1 MKKISGKS
9 ATPREKLG
17 LIVLNSPDILF
28 LLVLCGFGGAA
39 VGWLFIGVGVLF
51 ALVPMIG
58 LAVYYW
64 ARLRRKQADL
74 V

>member
-1 MKKISGKS
+1 MKKISWKCV
-9 ATPREKLG
+9 APLEKLG
-17 LIVLNSPDILF
+17 LLVLGSPDILF

-58 LAVYYW
+58 FVVYYW
-64 ARLRRKQADL
+64 ARPRRKPADL

>member
-9 ATPREKLG
+9 VALREKLG
-17 LIVLNSPDILF
+17 LLLLSSPDILF

-64 ARLRRKQADL
+64 ARPRRKQADL

>member
-1 MKKISGKS
+1 MNKISEKS

-17 LIVLNSPDILF
+17 LIVLSSPDILF

-58 LAVYYW
+58 FAVYYW